1 MCLVNP
7 LNVPKCTQFIILLCL
22 TVYNFTLSNAKS
34 LCFTMSNAK
43 QFYLLSESQFINI
56 INIVK

>member
-7 LNVPKCTQFIILLCL
+7 LNVPECTQFIVLLCL

-43 QFYLLSESQFINI
+43 QFYLSGESSTLM
-56 INIVK
+56 K

>member
-7 LNVPKCTQFIILLCL
+7 LNVPKCTQFIILLCPM
-22 TVYNFTLSNAKS
+22 VYNFTLSNAKS

-43 QFYLLSESQFINI
+43 QFYLFSGGSNTLME
-56 INIVK
+56 

>member
-7 LNVPKCTQFIILLCL
+7 LNVPKCTQFIILLCP

-43 QFYLLSESQFINI
+43 QFYLLSGESSTLME
-56 INIVK
+56 